1 MSKKRLE
8 DYTEEELKAME
19 AKYGWIMEIYWKGGI
34 FPLKMIKRASKEMRE
49 DRTEAV
55 KKRFERATEMEK
67 GVFPVIQ
74 YIIFDISRM
83 KCKTTSIERIIKMMI
98 IFVDEE
104 SIYMYNPD
112 GRGTGYRYYKGE
124 KIIVYQI
131 GPFLTRNERF
141 RMEGQIRRT
150 EFNGYTKDVFKIV
163 ITEEPLK
170 ILEEWPV
177 FKSSTVEELKD
188 SFLIAWNGRRFEK
201 KINSTNN

>member
-19 AKYGWIMEIYWKGGI
+19 VKHGWIMEIYWKGGI
-34 FPLKMIKRASKEMRE
+34 FPLKMIRRGSEEMRK

-55 KKRFERATEMEK
+55 KKRFKRATETEK
-67 GVFPVIQ
+67 GVFPVNHSIV
-74 YIIFDISRM
+74 FDISRM
-83 KCKTTSIERIIKMMI
+83 KHKTTSVERIIKMMI

-104 SIYMYNPD
+104 SIYMYDPD
-112 GRGTGYRYYKGE
+112 GRGTGYKYYKGE
-124 KIIVYQI
+124 KIMVYQI

-141 RMEGQIRRT
+141 RIERQIRRT
-150 EFNGYTKDVFKIV
+150 EFNGYTKEVFKIV

-177 FKSSTVEELKD
+177 FKSSTIEELKD

-201 KINSTNN
+201 KI